1 MGKKPTVPEIARL
14 IEALRAEKIRFILVG
29 MSAALLQGVPGST
42 LDTDIWVDA
51 SSRQY
56 LKLHEIVKSLGGN
69 MQTKTA
75 GFLKDDSLINFVFE
89 VDGLQGFEAEWKR
102 SSRMKFSGKMVQ
114 VLALRRILKSKEAIR
129 RPKDLVH
136 IALIKESLKLRN

>member
-1 MGKKPTVPEIARL
+1 
-14 IEALRAEKIRFILVG
+14 

-56 LKLHEIVKSLGGN
+56 LKLHGIVKSLGGN

-89 VDGLQGFEAEWKR
+89 VNGLQGFNAEWKR
-102 SSRMKFSGKMVQ
+102 SSKMKFSGKMIQ
-114 VLALRRILKSKEAIR
+114 VLALRRILKSKEAIQ
-129 RPKDLVH
+129 RPKDLAH
-136 IALIKESLKLRN
+136 IALIKESLKLRDCGKRPQ